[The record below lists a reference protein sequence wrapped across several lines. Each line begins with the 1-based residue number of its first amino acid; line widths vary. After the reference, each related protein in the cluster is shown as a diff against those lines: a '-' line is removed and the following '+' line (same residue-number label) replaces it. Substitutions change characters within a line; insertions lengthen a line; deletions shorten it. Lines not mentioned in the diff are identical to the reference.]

1 MFTRDVRRL
10 RPLVNDFRFRSAGLG
25 GDPMIEIELSN
36 DADPYTGQYREMATI
51 RLWTP
56 GYAGCGIQAV
66 APDGIST
73 IVCDW

>member
-1 MFTRDVRRL
+1 
-10 RPLVNDFRFRSAGLG
+10 
-25 GDPMIEIELSN
+25 MIEIELSN